1 MVLEIIVWVDCCF
14 IIMQLDIKEQSLILE
29 GKKYS
34 RKELMSLSAMLPEII
49 LLLFY
54 WIYTVFLQTG
64 LVILLL

>member
-34 RKELMSLSAMLPEII
+34 RKELVICLHIVDNLS
-49 LLLFY
+49 
-54 WIYTVFLQTG
+54 
-64 LVILLL
+64 LVIFFFFIGFIPFSCRLV

>member
-1 MVLEIIVWVDCCF
+1 
-14 IIMQLDIKEQSLILE
+14 MQLDIKEQSLILE

-34 RKELMSLSAMLPEII
+34 RKELMSLSANATGDNTSS
-49 LLLFY
+49 FY

>member
-34 RKELMSLSAMLPEII
+34 RKELMSLSANATGDNTSSFIG
-49 LLLFY
+49 
-54 WIYTVFLQTG
+54 YTVFLQTG